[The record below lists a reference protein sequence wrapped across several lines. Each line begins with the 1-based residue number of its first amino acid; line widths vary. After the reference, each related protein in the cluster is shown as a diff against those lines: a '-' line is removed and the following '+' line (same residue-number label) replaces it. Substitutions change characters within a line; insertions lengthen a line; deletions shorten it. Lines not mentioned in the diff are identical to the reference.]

1 MPLNA
6 KKQLLCQLLHGVMKS
21 NLLSVKHINYKCFK
35 INMERYYA
43 RVKED
48 SGIYRKCLNENSN
61 TQCSSHSRLPIKEAM
76 RDFTGWRET
85 N

>member
-1 MPLNA
+1 
-6 KKQLLCQLLHGVMKS
+6 
-21 NLLSVKHINYKCFK
+21 
-35 INMERYYA
+35 MERYYA